1 MTLSVVIVNFNVKY
15 FLETCLLSVQKAM
28 QHTDGEIL
36 VIDNC
41 STDGSREF
49 FKDRFDN
56 VNFFWNE
63 QNTGFAKANNEAIQ
77 KAKGDYILFLNPD
90 TVVPEDCFEKCLAFI
105 KQHDNKVALGI
116 RMIDGSGNFLK
127 ESKRAFPDPLTSF
140 YKLSGLANLFPKSKT
155 FARYHLGHLKENEN
169 HEVDVLAGAFIMV
182 PKSILQKIGFFD
194 ENFFMYGEDIDL
206 SFRIQDGGFKN
217 YYFAESSILHFKG
230 ESTRKESI
238 NYVKMFY
245 KAMSVFVKKH
255 YGKSRAGVFNFFI
268 QVAIF
273 FRASL
278 ALIQQFLRW
287 VGLPILD
294 ILLLLT
300 SFYAVSRFWA
310 TYIKSDVVYS
320 SHLLW
325 IAFPVFTLIFTIS
338 FWVAGLYDLGYK
350 QTRLNKAAMVSI
362 LIILSLYSLL
372 PEDFRFSRGILVV
385 GSFTAFGLM
394 SLLRLLL
401 VKANVIEQI
410 PSENK
415 VSQTLVVSGEFD
427 FKNLLLH
434 YPAKEKG
441 SYLLEDPTSNK
452 RKNEENSNWLQIV
465 NQYGIKDIIF
475 CEGKISFKTIIYYF
489 QQLPNDVKARF
500 FAENSHSILG
510 NNHTNNENKKNG
522 SGNLRLNNPIYCRTK
537 TIFDISFALFILVTF
552 PIHLLLK
559 KNVLGLFK
567 NCFKIMS
574 GKITWVGYALP
585 EPSLPVIKK
594 GVITTTSLPSY
605 KNNLPEINLRSKDKL
620 YATYYHIFIDMN
632 LVKRGYNYL
641 SDIDNENS

>member
-1 MTLSVVIVNFNVKY
+1 MTLSVVIINFNVKY

-28 QHTDGEIL
+28 LNIDGEIIVL
-36 VIDNC
+36 DN
-41 STDGSREF
+41 SSSDGSYEF
-49 FKDRFDN
+49 FRNRFDE
-56 VNFFWNE
+56 VKFFWNQ
-63 QNTGFAKANNEAIQ
+63 QNAGFAKANNEAIRI
-77 KAKGDYILFLNPD
+77 ARGDYILILNPD
-90 TVVPEDCFEKCLAFI
+90 TVVPEDCFEKCIAFI

-140 YKLSGLANLFPKSKT
+140 YKLSGLAKLFPNSKT

-169 HEVDVLAGAFIMV
+169 YEADVLAGAFIMV
-182 PKSILQKIGFFD
+182 PKYILEKVGFFD
-194 ENFFMYGEDIDL
+194 ETFFMYGEDIDL
-206 SFRIQDGGFKN
+206 SYRIQEGGFKN

-245 KAMSVFVKKH
+245 NAMSVFVKKH
-255 YGKSRAGVFNFFI
+255 YGKSRAGVFIFFI
-268 QVAIF
+268 QMAIF

-278 ALIQQFLRW
+278 ALLQQFLRW

-325 IAFPVFTLIFTIS
+325 IAFPVFTFIFTIS

-350 QTRLNKAAMVSI
+350 QSRLNKAAMVSI
-362 LIILSLYSLL
+362 LIILTFYSLL
-372 PEDFRFSRGILVV
+372 PEALRFSRGILVV

-394 SLLRLLL
+394 SLLRAIL

-410 PSENK
+410 SAENK
-415 VSQTLVVSGEFD
+415 VSQTLVVGSEFD
-427 FKNLLLH
+427 FENFLQH
-434 YPAKEKG
+434 YPSKEVG
-441 SYLLEDPTSNK
+441 AYLLEDPTK
-452 RKNEENSNWLQIV
+452 AESNWLQLV
-465 NQYGIKDIIF
+465 TQYDIKDIIF
-475 CEGKISFKTIIYYF
+475 CEGKMSFKDIIYYF
-489 QQLPNDVKARF
+489 QLLPKDVKAKL
-500 FAENSHSILG
+500 FAENSNAILG
-510 NNHTNNENKKNG
+510 SNHTNNENIKTGAENW
-522 SGNLRLNNPIYCRTK
+522 RLNNPIYCRTK
-537 TIFDISFALFILVTF
+537 TIFDITLATFILFTF

-559 KNVLGLFK
+559 KNVSGLFK
-567 NCFKIMS
+567 NCFEILL
-574 GKITWVGYALP
+574 GKKTWVGYALP
-585 EPSLPVIKK
+585 DPSLPILKK

-605 KNNLPEINLRSKDKL
+605 KNNLPEINLHSKDKL

-632 LVKRGYNYL
+632 LVKRGYKFL
-641 SDIDNENS
+641 SNIDNNIS

>member
-28 QHTDGEIL
+28 QNIEGEIL

-49 FKDRFDN
+49 FKNRFAE
-56 VNFFWNE
+56 VNFFWNQ
-63 QNTGFAKANNEAIQ
+63 QNTGFAKANNEAIRI
-77 KAKGDYILFLNPD
+77 AKGDCILFLNPD

-140 YKLSGLANLFPKSKT
+140 YKLSGLANLFPNSKT

-169 HEVDVLAGAFIMV
+169 HEADVLAGAFIMV
-182 PKSILQKIGFFD
+182 PKHILEKVGFFD

-206 SFRIQDGGFKN
+206 SFRIQERGFKN

-230 ESTRKESI
+230 ESTRKQSI

-273 FRASL
+273 IRAGL
-278 ALIQQFLRW
+278 ALLRQFIGW
-287 VGLPILD
+287 VGLSILD
-294 ILLLLT
+294 ILILLT
-300 SFYAVSRFWA
+300 SFYGVSQFWA

-325 IAFPVFTLIFTIS
+325 MAFPVFTLIFTIS

-350 QTRLNKAAMVSI
+350 QTRLNKAAIISI

-372 PEDFRFSRGILVV
+372 PEGFRFSRGILVV

-394 SLLRLLL
+394 SLLRVIL

-410 PSENK
+410 PPENK
-415 VSQTLVVSGEFD
+415 VSQTLVVGSEVD
-427 FKNLLLH
+427 FENLLRH

-441 SYLLEDPTSNK
+441 TYLLEVPTK
-452 RKNEENSNWLQIV
+452 EESKWLTLV
-465 NQYGIKDIIF
+465 NQYDIKDIIF

-489 QQLPNDVKARF
+489 QLIPNDVKARLF
-500 FAENSHSILG
+500 SDGSHAMLG
-510 NNHTNNENKKNG
+510 SNHENNENIKL
-522 SGNLRLNNPIYCRTK
+522 GNENWRLNNPIYCRTK
-537 TIFDISFALFILVTF
+537 TIFDISFAIFILLTF

-559 KNVLGLFK
+559 KNVSGLFK
-567 NCFKIMS
+567 NCFEIVS
-574 GKITWVGYALP
+574 GKKTWVGYALP
-585 EPSLPVIKK
+585 EPSLPLLKK
-594 GVITTTSLPSY
+594 GVISTTSLPAY
-605 KNNLPEINLRSKDKL
+605 KNNLPEINLHSKDKL

-632 LVKRGYNYL
+632 LVKRGYKYL
-641 SDIDNENS
+641 SNIDNDNS

>member
-28 QHTDGEIL
+28 QNIDGEIL

-41 STDGSREF
+41 STDGSRDF
-49 FKDRFDN
+49 FKNRFAD
-56 VNFFWNE
+56 VNFFWNQ
-63 QNTGFAKANNEAIQ
+63 QNTGFAKANNEAI
-77 KAKGDYILFLNPD
+77 KISKGEYILFLNPD

-105 KQHDNKVALGI
+105 KQHDNNVALGI

-140 YKLSGLANLFPKSKT
+140 FKLSGLANLFPKSKT

-169 HEVDVLAGAFIMV
+169 HEADVLAGAFIMV
-182 PKSILQKIGFFD
+182 PKYILEKVGFFD

-206 SFRIQDGGFKN
+206 SFRIQERGFKN

-230 ESTRKESI
+230 ESTRKQSI

-273 FRASL
+273 IRAGL
-278 ALIQQFLRW
+278 ALLRQFIGW
-287 VGLPILD
+287 IGLPVLD
-294 ILLLLT
+294 ILILLT
-300 SFYAVSRFWA
+300 SFYCVSQFWA
-310 TYIKSDVVYS
+310 KYIKSDVVYS

-325 IAFPVFTLIFTIS
+325 MAFPGFTLIFTIS

-350 QTRLNKAAMVSI
+350 QTRLNKAAMISI

-372 PEDFRFSRGILVV
+372 PESFRFSRGILVV

-394 SLLRLLL
+394 TLLRIIL
-401 VKANVIEQI
+401 VKANVIAQI
-410 PSENK
+410 PPENK
-415 VSQTLVVSGEFD
+415 VSQTLVVASEVD
-427 FKNLLLH
+427 FKNLLRR

-441 SYLLEDPTSNK
+441 TYLLKEPTK
-452 RKNEENSNWLQIV
+452 EASNWLNLV
-465 NQYGIKDIIF
+465 HQYGIKDIIF

-489 QQLPNDVKARF
+489 QLIPKDVKVRL
-500 FAENSHSILG
+500 FADGSHAMLG
-510 NNHTNNENKKNG
+510 SNHENNENIKL
-522 SGNLRLNNPIYCRTK
+522 GNENWRLNNPIYCRTK
-537 TIFDISFALFILVTF
+537 TIFDISFAILILLTF
-552 PIHLLLK
+552 PIHLFLK
-559 KNVLGLFK
+559 KNATGLFK
-567 NCFKIMS
+567 NCFEILS
-574 GKITWVGYALP
+574 GKKTWVGYALP
-585 EPSLPVIKK
+585 EPSLPLLKR
-594 GVITTTSLPSY
+594 GVITTTSLPAY
-605 KNNLPEINLRSKDKL
+605 KNNLPEINLHAKDRL
-620 YATYYHIFIDMN
+620 YANYYHIFIDMN
-632 LVKRGYNYL
+632 LVKMGYKYL
-641 SDIDNENS
+641 SIIDNAKS